1 MSRTMTCVS
10 LLDIQSHLQLKEATC
25 LKECSLELNLNQCLY
40 QIVGLNCGMVL
51 KSILKV
57 VAMYRYSRN
66 VLKKSVYILMIKLAD
81 TIEYKLCEQCKTW
94 YGVIL
99 TSLQKL

>member
-1 MSRTMTCVS
+1 M
-10 LLDIQSHLQLKEATC
+10 
-25 LKECSLELNLNQCLY
+25 
-40 QIVGLNCGMVL
+40 GLNCGMVL

-81 TIEYKLCEQCKTW
+81 TIEYKLCERCKTW

>member
-1 MSRTMTCVS
+1 MFKAYNNMLPVNLQKLFVRVEPIRRTRNVNMFERRFVRTELKSMSLSNCG
-10 LLDIQSHLQLKEATC
+10 D
-25 LKECSLELNLNQCLY
+25 
-40 QIVGLNCGMVL
+40 CGMVL

-81 TIEYKLCEQCKTW
+81 TIEYKFL
-94 YGVIL
+94 
-99 TSLQKL
+99 